1 MYASGLTKIIVF
13 IVLTLSCVFLLQP
26 LTGLVERTI
35 MSWPEQNL
43 TLLLHL
49 MRRFL
54 CALET

>member
-1 MYASGLTKIIVF
+1 MYASGLTKI

-26 LTGLVERTI
+26 LTGLVERMI
-35 MSWPEQNL
+35 MSWPEQSL